1 MSCLCSILSKL
12 HSRGSLSSRGSS
24 SRGSSSRSSREGAK
38 EGNPGDGGVAV
49 VGSSHVLDGR
59 GSNHG
64 LGQQLGGGGN
74 TDGGDGV
81 GVHLGHRVGHRGD
94 RWHALHL
101 HRLGSLH
108 SNWGSSV
115 DVVVGNGGNSGVHGS
130 NWVGDNMGHSV
141 GNWSS
146 HHSLADG
153 VDEAVLVEVL
163 REALQGKRAKALG
176 GLDGV
181 SEGRSEGSSREARVD
196 VGGGSREA
204 DGEER
209 GQDLEYSVIFWI
221 IL

>member
-1 MSCLCSILSKL
+1 MAVILGHLDSSSL
-12 HSRGSLSSRGSS
+12 LSNRGRGSS
-24 SRGSSSRSSREGAK
+24 SRGGSNWDAADEVGEGS
-38 EGNPGDGGVAV
+38 V
-49 VGSSHVLDGR
+49 VGDVLDG
-59 GSNHG
+59 GGGDDS

-115 DVVVGNGGNSGVHGS
+115 DIVVGNGGNSGVHGS

-141 GNWSS
+141 GNRSS
-146 HHSLADG
+146 HNSLADG

-209 GQDLEYSVIFWI
+209 RQDLEYSVIFWI